1 MRRYVAILALLFTAM
16 TQPSFAQGMDYT
28 PGFEAGAP
36 EEMSALPFKSGQYQV
51 SLFFPSTPTE
61 EYPNWQKWTDVTAE
75 FSGRYGRALWI
86 EDNVGFPI
94 QPGNASAGGLES
106 WSYLT
111 TWTYDRFNK
120 VFRAIYHDNVLG
132 LADIYEGNFEDGKL
146 VMSNLNTSTY
156 NTQGTNGGRQ
166 KNRIVIQPGSDG
178 AFTLNWFTLDATA
191 AIGNVVADQAWV
203 WSVKME
209 YAPLS

>member
-1 MRRYVAILALLFTAM
+1 MRKSAAIWAILLVSLSL
-16 TQPSFAQGMDYT
+16 PSFAQGMDYT
-28 PGFEAGAP
+28 PGFDPGAP
-36 EEMSALPFKSGQYQV
+36 AEMNTLPFKSGQYKV
-51 SLFFPSTPTE
+51 SLYFPSTSSTE
-61 EYPNWQKWTDVTAE
+61 EPDWLKWADVTAN
-75 FSGRYGRALWI
+75 FADRYDGALWL

-132 LADIYEGNFEDGKL
+132 LADIYEGKIEDGKL
-146 VMSNLNTSTY
+146 ILSNLNTSTY
-156 NTQGTNGGRQ
+156 NTQGTDGGRQ
-166 KNRIVIQPGSDG
+166 KNRIIIKPRTNGS
-178 AFTLNWFTLDATA
+178 FVLNWFTLDAVA
-191 AIGNVVADQAWV
+191 ATSNIVADQKWI

-209 YAPLS
+209 YSALN